1 MNTVVVLR
9 DNLFKTPLGNV
20 TCGMTTSEG
29 YFEITAEASY
39 EHGHSQTIST
49 RSHQIEFI
57 TFKLRLPLY
66 NDEMVADS
74 MGWLWRIS
82 KYSTSDE
89 SIQLYCKLIDYKKS
103 IEAGSQPGEH
113 LDAVAFSD
121 KNWVLHIGTE
131 DGEIMHSRALQE
143 DGMPLRFKEDLSFHS
158 SFHKLERNGFNTP
171 IPKLN
176 QGERI
181 HLHYLSAFDRRKTES
196 VNTWLAVDS
205 FKRELENWIG
215 IW

>member
-1 MNTVVVLR
+1 MVVLKESI
-9 DNLFKTPLGNV
+9 FETPLGKV
-20 TCGMTTSEG
+20 TCGIETSEG
-29 YFEITAEASY
+29 SCDIKGETSY
-39 EHGHSQTIST
+39 EHGRSQTIVT
-49 RSHQIEFI
+49 HSHSIEFI

-66 NDEMVADS
+66 NGELVADS

-82 KYSTSDE
+82 KYSSLDE
-89 SIQLYCKLIDYKKS
+89 SIQLHCLLNDYNDDT
-103 IEAGSQPGEH
+103 EFGSSPGEH
-113 LDAVAFSD
+113 LDSVEIND

-131 DGEIMHSRALQE
+131 DGEIMHLRALHE
-143 DGMPLRFKEDLSFHS
+143 DGMPLRFKDDLSFHI
-158 SFHKLERNGFNTP
+158 SFHKLLRNGFTTA

-176 QGERI
+176 QGENI
-181 HLHYLSAFDRRKTES
+181 HFHYLSAFDKRNSES